1 MASQGYRVR
10 KPSYRRSGS
19 LNYTSVTPG
28 LKTKLDIFAHTFF
41 SPTDPNRGAQDRAAA
56 WLQAEKLDTGALIV
70 SSLNKAA
77 DTWECKDCS
86 WRVRILAGKFNLK
99 VHNQPCSTP
108 TPNTYTSATIS
119 SPNGESMQLDSPAP
133 IGTPRSGVTNDIENL
148 RRQTLKRDVGNRKPF
163 YGVHQALFDLSRGES
178 VTVHMRATDQRHSR
192 HDLKRGT
199 IISAPFHSQ
208 YRQDTVST
216 LDLNTGVS
224 AFGPVYSK
232 YRKMI
237 IIETWAEH
245 VVCLPIFTYNGN
257 GLEMRQGMVEEYM
270 DVRDVDDECPAPPQT
285 PYEPLIAIRDEKW
298 LGRNTFIA
306 GKAVVKLTEK
316 TTHSLS
322 QKCSIEGKLEPAHF
336 QRMYKALLE
345 LTQIQALEVF
355 GKPSEGMFI
364 VP

>member
-1 MASQGYRVR
+1 MLPSSSKPTTRMASQ
-10 KPSYRRSGS
+10 SYRSEDQTRYIRS
-19 LNYTSVTPG
+19 
-28 LKTKLDIFAHTFF
+28 HFF

-56 WLQAEKLDTGALIV
+56 WLQAEKLDTGTLIV

-86 WRVRILAGKFNLK
+86 WRVRMLAGKFNLK
-99 VHNQPCSTP
+99 VHTQLCSTP
-108 TPNTYTSATIS
+108 TSYASATIS
-119 SPNGESMQLDSPAP
+119 SPNGESMQLDSPAS

-148 RRQTLKRDVGNRKPF
+148 RRQTLKRDIGNRKPF

-178 VTVHMRATDQRHSR
+178 VTVHMRSTDQRHSR

-199 IISAPFHSQ
+199 IISAPFHTQ

-285 PYEPLIAIRDEKW
+285 PYEPLMAIRDEKW
-298 LGRNTFIA
+298 LGRNTFVA

-322 QKCSIEGKLEPAHF
+322 QKCSIEGKLEPTHF

-345 LTQIQALEVF
+345 STQIQALEVF
-355 GKPSEGMFI
+355 GKPSEGM
-364 VP
+364 VNMP